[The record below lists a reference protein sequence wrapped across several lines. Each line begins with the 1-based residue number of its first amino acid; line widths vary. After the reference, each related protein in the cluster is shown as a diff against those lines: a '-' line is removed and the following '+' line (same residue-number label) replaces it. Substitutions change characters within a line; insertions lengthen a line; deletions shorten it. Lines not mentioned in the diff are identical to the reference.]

1 MDFNDLLKDTQRLL
15 EVAGTLDQ
23 DHQAAILRSVR
34 ALLFCATTQKAHG
47 AFIWVDGDS
56 LLCIDGINATHLDV
70 LVLLRTAHDS
80 FLESFQQ
87 DAATATQNGEV
98 H

>member
-1 MDFNDLLKDTQRLL
+1 MDTETLLNNAKQLLLKANGLDP
-15 EVAGTLDQ
+15 EVRT
-23 DHQAAILRSVR
+23 
-34 ALLFCATTQKAHG
+34 ALLDTMT
-47 AFIWVDGDS
+47 S
-56 LLCIDGINATHLDV
+56 LLTCVTSPRCHGVFVWTEDESTLRMHGVNATHLDV